1 MWTIPSRRC
10 SFSVSA
16 VCGVAVCL
24 SLWTRVVRCGSFACS
39 PPAASVQELARR
51 SGVVFEGKLQE
62 EERAERNWTEAQREP
77 QVNASRQVR
86 VRVQQV
92 WQLKAG
98 GLLKDSVVSLL
109 WFEGGR
115 CFHLNTGIRYMFFM
129 EPTND
134 TSVFTAVFPPVETK
148 RTVRKDVSQV
158 LCQDCVEPKIKDLR
172 SLTVED
178 GKKTVLKCEI
188 VAGNPA
194 PNIKWYK
201 NGKELAGKNKPKS
214 IKIKKKKQGK
224 ISELLIR
231 KSTEADSGLYTCEA
245 VNNLGK
251 TNTTA
256 SLTIRKT
263 ATSTTPSAKT
273 SSHVTRCS
281 ESERNYC
288 VNGGECFT
296 LEVTPGNIR
305 RLCRCPNE
313 FTGDRC
319 QNYVMASFYKHLGI
333 EFMAEELYQKR
344 VLTITGI
351 CIALLVVGIMC
362 VVAYCKTKK
371 QRKKLHDRLRQSLRE
386 RNAAAKGPQ
395 HPHPPPENLQLVNH
409 YMPKNTG
416 PPHVHV
422 MDKKM
427 ETSLSTNDFT
437 SSTHP
442 STAVTHSSSQ
452 CWSNGKAESVV
463 SDSHAV
469 LMQSSVENCRHGTP
483 AHRGRLNATG
493 GVHQLNNYLKSSRE
507 TQGSCRDSPYSERY
521 VSAMTT
527 PSRLSPVGLLSPVT
541 PSSPPSEMSAPLS
554 SLATSVPSMATSP
567 SGEEER
573 PLLFRTPPILR
584 DKSGLSQS
592 QKSGH
597 NLRNSAHYN
606 HGLELPS
613 PPASPLHI
621 EEYESSQQ
629 YQSTAAA
636 SDPSP
641 PPHSPSASAG
651 HRSSRTQPS
660 GQTGPAAM
668 EPISGSNSESSSS
681 SSESETED
689 ERVGEDTPFLGLQNP
704 LATAAGSVVLDGLEG
719 SRTNPALHLSPQHD
733 LQSRLTAV
741 MANQDPIA
749 V

>member
-1 MWTIPSRRC
+1 MSEKK
-10 SFSVSA
+10 
-16 VCGVAVCL
+16 
-24 SLWTRVVRCGSFACS
+24 
-39 PPAASVQELARR
+39 ASK
-51 SGVVFEGKLQE
+51 EGKSGE
-62 EERAERNWTEAQREP
+62 KKKDKGSERSNKSDNSP
-77 QVNASRQVR
+77 QA
-86 VRVQQV
+86 
-92 WQLKAG
+92 
-98 GLLKDSVVSLL
+98 
-109 WFEGGR
+109 
-115 CFHLNTGIRYMFFM
+115 
-129 EPTND
+129 
-134 TSVFTAVFPPVETK
+134 
-148 RTVRKDVSQV
+148 
-158 LCQDCVEPKIKDLR
+158 EPKLKNLQ
-172 SLTVED
+172 SVTVED

-194 PNIKWYK
+194 PSIKWYK
-201 NGKELAGKNKPKS
+201 NGKELTGKSKPKS

-231 KSTEADSGLYTCEA
+231 KSTEADAGLYTCEA

-251 TNTTA
+251 TNSTA
-256 SLTIRKT
+256 SLIITKT

-273 SSHVTRCS
+273 SSHMTPCS
-281 ESERNYC
+281 ETEREFC
-288 VNGGECFT
+288 VNGGKCYT

-305 RLCRCPNE
+305 HLCRCPPG
-313 FTGDRC
+313 FTGNRC
-319 QNYVMASFYKHLGI
+319 HTRDPVRVVDPKQ
-333 EFMAEELYQKR
+333 AEELYQKR

-395 HPHPPPENLQLVNH
+395 QPHPPPENLQLVNH
-409 YMPKNTG
+409 YMPKNPI
-416 PPHVHV
+416 PPHMHV
-422 MDKKM
+422 TDREA
-427 ETSLSTNDFT
+427 ETSLSTNEFT

-442 STAVTHSSSQ
+442 SSAVTHSSSQ
-452 CWSNGKAESVV
+452 CWSNGKPDSMV

-469 LMQSSVENCRHGTP
+469 LVKSSLENCRHGTP
-483 AHRGRLNATG
+483 GHRGRLNATG
-493 GVHQLNNYLKSSRE
+493 GVHQLNDYLKNSRE

-527 PSRLSPVGLLSPVT
+527 PTRLSPMGLLSPVT

-584 DKSGLSQS
+584 DKSSSNQG
-592 QKSGH
+592 QKGH
-597 NLRNSAHYN
+597 NLHNSAHYN
-606 HGLELPS
+606 HGLDLPS
-613 PPASPLHI
+613 PPAGPLHI
-621 EEYESSQQ
+621 AEHEEYESSQQ
-629 YQSTAAA
+629 YTSTAAVA
-636 SDPSP
+636 APSS
-641 PPHSPSASAG
+641 PPHSPSAAAQ
-651 HRSSRTQPS
+651 RSTRTQSS
-660 GQTGPAAM
+660 GQAAP
-668 EPISGSNSESSSS
+668 EPVSGSNSESS

-704 LATAAGSVVLDGLEG
+704 LATAGGSVVLDGLEG

>member
-1 MWTIPSRRC
+1 MSEKY
-10 SFSVSA
+10 SSKE
-16 VCGVAVCL
+16 GK
-24 SLWTRVVRCGSFACS
+24 
-39 PPAASVQELARR
+39 
-51 SGVVFEGKLQE
+51 SGVKKKDKDP
-62 EERAERNWTEAQREP
+62 ERSNKSDNSP
-77 QVNASRQVR
+77 QA
-86 VRVQQV
+86 
-92 WQLKAG
+92 
-98 GLLKDSVVSLL
+98 
-109 WFEGGR
+109 
-115 CFHLNTGIRYMFFM
+115 
-129 EPTND
+129 
-134 TSVFTAVFPPVETK
+134 
-148 RTVRKDVSQV
+148 
-158 LCQDCVEPKIKDLR
+158 EPKLKDLR
-172 SLTVED
+172 SVTVED

-188 VAGNPA
+188 VAGNPV
-194 PNIKWYK
+194 PSIKWYK

-214 IKIKKKKQGK
+214 IKIKKKKPGK

-231 KSTEADSGLYTCEA
+231 KSTEADAGLYTCEA
-245 VNNLGK
+245 ANNLGK

-256 SLTIRKT
+256 SLSIRKT
-263 ATSTTPSAKT
+263 ATGTTPTAKT

-281 ESERNYC
+281 ERERNYC

-296 LEVTPGNIR
+296 LEVTPGTIR
-305 RLCRCPNE
+305 RLCRCLPGY
-313 FTGDRC
+313 TGNRC
-319 QNYVMASFYKHLGI
+319 QTTDPVRVIDPKQ
-333 EFMAEELYQKR
+333 AEELYQKR

-386 RNAAAKGPQ
+386 RNAAAKGLQ
-395 HPHPPPENLQLVNH
+395 QPHPPPENLQLVNH
-409 YMPKNTG
+409 YMPKNND

-422 MDKKM
+422 TNKEM
-427 ETSLSTNDFT
+427 ETSLSTNEFT

-442 STAVTHSSSQ
+442 STAVTQSSSQ

-469 LMQSSVENCRHGTP
+469 LVKSSVENCQHGTSG
-483 AHRGRLNATG
+483 HRGRLNASG
-493 GVHQLNNYLKSSRE
+493 GVHQLSDHLKSSRE

-527 PSRLSPVGLLSPVT
+527 PSRLSPVGLLSPAT

-554 SLATSVPSMATSP
+554 SLATSVPSMAMSP
-567 SGEEER
+567 SGEEEC
-573 PLLFRTPPILR
+573 PLLFLR
-584 DKSGLSQS
+584 DKSGLKQS

-621 EEYESSQQ
+621 VEHEEYESAQQ
-629 YQSTAAA
+629 YQSTAAVSA
-636 SDPSP
+636 PSS
-641 PPHSPSASAG
+641 PPHSPTAG
-651 HRSSRTQPS
+651 PRSSRTQPS
-660 GQTGPAAM
+660 GQTGPAAAL
-668 EPISGSNSESSSS
+668 EPVSGSNSESS

-689 ERVGEDTPFLGLQNP
+689 ERVEEETPFLGLQNP
-704 LATAAGSVVLDGLEG
+704 LAAGSVVLDGLEG
-719 SRTNPALHLSPQHD
+719 SRTNPALLLSPQHD

-741 MANQDPIA
+741 MVNQDPIA

>member
-1 MWTIPSRRC
+1 MRAIPSER
-10 SFSVSA
+10 SPFSVSA
-16 VCGVAVCL
+16 ICGVAVCL
-24 SLWTRVVRCGSFACS
+24 SLWMCAVRCGSFACS

-62 EERAERNWTEAQREP
+62 EELVERNWTETQGESP
-77 QVNASRQVR
+77 VNASRQVR
-86 VRVQQV
+86 IRVQQV

-98 GLLKDSVVSLL
+98 GLLKDSVVSLI

-115 CFHLNTGIRYMFFM
+115 CFQLNTGIRYMFFM

-148 RTVRKDVSQV
+148 RTVRKDVIQA
-158 LCQDCVEPKIKDLR
+158 LCQDCAEPKLKDLR
-172 SLTVED
+172 SVTVED

-188 VAGNPA
+188 VAGNPV
-194 PNIKWYK
+194 PSIKWYK

-214 IKIKKKKQGK
+214 IKIKKKKPGK

-231 KSTEADSGLYTCEA
+231 KSTEADAGLYTCEA

-256 SLTIRKT
+256 SLSIRKT
-263 ATSTTPSAKT
+263 ATGTTPTAKT

-281 ESERNYC
+281 ERERNYC

-296 LEVTPGNIR
+296 LEVTPGTIR
-305 RLCRCPNE
+305 RLCRCLPGY
-313 FTGDRC
+313 TGNRC
-319 QNYVMASFYKHLGI
+319 QTTDPVRVIDPKP
-333 EFMAEELYQKR
+333 EELYQKR

-386 RNAAAKGPQ
+386 RNAAAKGLQ
-395 HPHPPPENLQLVNH
+395 QPHPPPENLQLVNH
-409 YMPKNTG
+409 YMPKNND

-422 MDKKM
+422 TNKEM
-427 ETSLSTNDFT
+427 ETSLSTNEFT

-442 STAVTHSSSQ
+442 STAVTQSSSQ

-469 LMQSSVENCRHGTP
+469 LVKSSVENCQHGTSG
-483 AHRGRLNATG
+483 HRGRLNASG
-493 GVHQLNNYLKSSRE
+493 GVHQLSDHLKSSRE

-527 PSRLSPVGLLSPVT
+527 PSRLSPVGLLSPAT

-554 SLATSVPSMATSP
+554 SLATSVPSMAMSP
-567 SGEEER
+567 SGEEEC
-573 PLLFRTPPILR
+573 PLLFLR
-584 DKSGLSQS
+584 DKSGLKQS

-621 EEYESSQQ
+621 VEHEEYESAQQ

-636 SDPSP
+636 SAPSS
-641 PPHSPSASAG
+641 PPHSPTAG
-651 HRSSRTQPS
+651 PRSSRTQPS
-660 GQTGPAAM
+660 GQTGPAAAL
-668 EPISGSNSESSSS
+668 EPVSGSNSESS

-689 ERVGEDTPFLGLQNP
+689 ERVEEETPFLGLQNP
-704 LATAAGSVVLDGLEG
+704 LAAGSVVLDGLEG
-719 SRTNPALHLSPQHD
+719 SRTNPALLLSPQHD

-741 MANQDPIA
+741 MVNQDPIA

>member
-1 MWTIPSRRC
+1 MSEKNTSKD
-10 SFSVSA
+10 
-16 VCGVAVCL
+16 GK
-24 SLWTRVVRCGSFACS
+24 
-39 PPAASVQELARR
+39 
-51 SGVVFEGKLQE
+51 SGVKKKDKDP
-62 EERAERNWTEAQREP
+62 ERSSKSDNSP
-77 QVNASRQVR
+77 QA
-86 VRVQQV
+86 
-92 WQLKAG
+92 
-98 GLLKDSVVSLL
+98 
-109 WFEGGR
+109 
-115 CFHLNTGIRYMFFM
+115 
-129 EPTND
+129 
-134 TSVFTAVFPPVETK
+134 
-148 RTVRKDVSQV
+148 
-158 LCQDCVEPKIKDLR
+158 EPKLKDLR
-172 SLTVED
+172 SVTVED

-194 PNIKWYK
+194 PSIKWYK
-201 NGKELAGKNKPKS
+201 NGKELTGKNKPKG

-231 KSTEADSGLYTCEA
+231 KSTEADAGLYTCEA

-256 SLTIRKT
+256 SLTIRKS

-305 RLCRCPNE
+305 RLCRCSNE

-319 QNYVMASFYKHLGI
+319 QNYVMASFYSTLSSLP
-333 EFMAEELYQKR
+333 EAEELYQKR

-386 RNAAAKGPQ
+386 RNAVAKGPQ
-395 HPHPPPENLQLVNH
+395 HRHSPPENLQLVNH
-409 YMPKNTG
+409 YMRENTN

-422 MDKKM
+422 MDKEM
-427 ETSLSTNDFT
+427 ETSISTNEFT

-442 STAVTHSSSQ
+442 SSAVTHSSSQ

-469 LMQSSVENCRHGTP
+469 LVKSSVENCRHGTSG
-483 AHRGRLNATG
+483 HRGRLNATG
-493 GVHQLNNYLKSSRE
+493 GVHQLNDHLKSCRE
-507 TQGSCRDSPYSERY
+507 TQGSCRDSPYSQRY

-527 PSRLSPVGLLSPVT
+527 PSCLSPAGLLSPAT

-554 SLATSVPSMATSP
+554 SLATSVPSMAASP
-567 SGEEER
+567 SEEER

-584 DKSGLSQS
+584 DKSGLNQ
-592 QKSGH
+592 SGH

-613 PPASPLHI
+613 PAASPLHI
-621 EEYESSQQ
+621 VEQEESAQQ

-636 SDPSP
+636 S
-641 PPHSPSASAG
+641 PPHSPTAG

-660 GQTGPAAM
+660 
-668 EPISGSNSESSSS
+668 EEIKSSG
-681 SSESETED
+681 
-689 ERVGEDTPFLGLQNP
+689 LK
-704 LATAAGSVVLDGLEG
+704 
-719 SRTNPALHLSPQHD
+719 
-733 LQSRLTAV
+733 
-741 MANQDPIA
+741 ANQKVTYFFLPCSLLIFGLSSNKTMTLSTQLK
-749 V
+749 

>member
-1 MWTIPSRRC
+1 MSEKNTSKD
-10 SFSVSA
+10 
-16 VCGVAVCL
+16 GK
-24 SLWTRVVRCGSFACS
+24 
-39 PPAASVQELARR
+39 
-51 SGVVFEGKLQE
+51 SGVKKKDKDP
-62 EERAERNWTEAQREP
+62 ERSSKSDNSP
-77 QVNASRQVR
+77 QA
-86 VRVQQV
+86 
-92 WQLKAG
+92 
-98 GLLKDSVVSLL
+98 
-109 WFEGGR
+109 
-115 CFHLNTGIRYMFFM
+115 
-129 EPTND
+129 
-134 TSVFTAVFPPVETK
+134 
-148 RTVRKDVSQV
+148 
-158 LCQDCVEPKIKDLR
+158 EPKLKDLR
-172 SLTVED
+172 SVTVED

-194 PNIKWYK
+194 PSIKWYK
-201 NGKELAGKNKPKS
+201 NGKELAGKNKPKG
-214 IKIKKKKQGK
+214 IKIKKKKRGK

-231 KSTEADSGLYTCEA
+231 KSTEADAGLYTCEA

-319 QNYVMASFYKHLGI
+319 QNYVMASFYK
-333 EFMAEELYQKR
+333 AEELYQKR

-371 QRKKLHDRLRQSLRE
+371 QRKKLHDRLRQSLQE

-395 HPHPPPENLQLVNH
+395 HRHPPPENLQLVNH
-409 YMPKNTG
+409 YMPENTD

-422 MDKKM
+422 MDKEM
-427 ETSLSTNDFT
+427 ETSLSTNEFT

-463 SDSHAV
+463 SDSHAILV
-469 LMQSSVENCRHGTP
+469 KSSVENCRHGTSG
-483 AHRGRLNATG
+483 HRGRLNATG
-493 GVHQLNNYLKSSRE
+493 GVHQLNDHLKSSRE
-507 TQGSCRDSPYSERY
+507 TQGSCRDSPYSQRY

-527 PSRLSPVGLLSPVT
+527 PSCLSPAGLLSPAT

-554 SLATSVPSMATSP
+554 SLATSVPSMAASP

-584 DKSGLSQS
+584 DKSGLNQ
-592 QKSGH
+592 SGH
-597 NLRNSAHYN
+597 NLRNLAHYN

-613 PPASPLHI
+613 PAASPLHI
-621 EEYESSQQ
+621 VEQEESAQQ

-636 SDPSP
+636 S
-641 PPHSPSASAG
+641 PPHSPTAG

-660 GQTGPAAM
+660 GQTAL
-668 EPISGSNSESSSS
+668 EPVSGSNSESSSS
-681 SSESETED
+681 ESETE
-689 ERVGEDTPFLGLQNP
+689 EDTPFLGLQNS
-704 LATAAGSVVLDGLEG
+704 LAAGSVVVDGLEG

>member
-1 MWTIPSRRC
+1 MRAIPSGRG
-10 SFSVSA
+10 SLSVSA
-16 VCGVAVCL
+16 LCAAAVCL
-24 SLWTRVVRCGSFACS
+24 SLWTRVVRSGSLACS
-39 PPAASVQELARR
+39 PPVASVQELARR
-51 SGVVFEGKLQE
+51 AGVVFEGKLQE
-62 EERAERNWTEAQREP
+62 DARNGTE
-77 QVNASRQVR
+77 SQVR

-92 WQLKAG
+92 WQVKAG
-98 GLLKDSVVSLL
+98 GLLKDSVVSLV

-115 CFHLNTGIRYMFFM
+115 CFQLGTGIRYVFFM
-129 EPTND
+129 EATNH

-158 LCQDCVEPKIKDLR
+158 LCQDCAEPKLKDLR
-172 SLTVED
+172 SVTVED

-194 PNIKWYK
+194 PSIKWYK
-201 NGKELAGKNKPKS
+201 NEKELAGKNKPKS
-214 IKIKKKKQGK
+214 IKLKKKKQGK

-231 KSTEADSGLYTCEA
+231 KSTEADAGLYTCEA

-319 QNYVMASFYKHLGI
+319 QNYVMASFYIIPFLKCLI
-333 EFMAEELYQKR
+333 VEC
-344 VLTITGI
+344 VLLRSKSCSCFCT
-351 CIALLVVGIMC
+351 CR
-362 VVAYCKTKK
+362 K

-409 YMPKNTG
+409 YMPKNSI
-416 PPHVHV
+416 PPLVHV
-422 MDKKM
+422 TDKEV
-427 ETSLSTNDFT
+427 ETSLSTNEFT

-442 STAVTHSSSQ
+442 STAVSHSSSQ
-452 CWSNGKAESVV
+452 SWSNGKAESVV

-469 LMQSSVENCRHGTP
+469 LVKSSVENCRHGTP
-483 AHRGRLNATG
+483 GHRGRLNATG
-493 GVHQLNNYLKSSRE
+493 GVHQLNNHLKSSRGA
-507 TQGSCRDSPYSERY
+507 QGSCRDSPYSERY

-527 PSRLSPVGLLSPVT
+527 PSRLSPVGLLSPAT

-554 SLATSVPSMATSP
+554 SLATSVPSMAASP

-584 DKSGLSQS
+584 DKSGLNQ
-592 QKSGH
+592 SGH

-606 HGLELPS
+606 HGLELLS
-613 PPASPLHI
+613 PPASPLHTM
-621 EEYESSQQ
+621 EQEESSQQ

-636 SDPSP
+636 SGPN
-641 PPHSPSASAG
+641 
-651 HRSSRTQPS
+651 SSRTQPS
-660 GQTGPAAM
+660 GQTAL
-668 EPISGSNSESSSS
+668 ETVSGSNSESSSS
-681 SSESETED
+681 ESETE
-689 ERVGEDTPFLGLQNP
+689 EDTPFLGLQSP
-704 LATAAGSVVLDGLEG
+704 LAAGSVVVDGLEG
-719 SRTNPALHLSPQHD
+719 SRTNPALLLSPQHD
-733 LQSRLTAV
+733 LQSRLTAI

>member
-1 MWTIPSRRC
+1 MWWIQSGRS
-10 SFSVSA
+10 SFAVSA
-16 VCGVAVCL
+16 LCGVAVCL

-62 EERAERNWTEAQREP
+62 EKRAERNWTEARGESP
-77 QVNASRQVR
+77 VNASRQVR

-98 GLLKDSVVSLL
+98 GLLKDSVVSLI

-115 CFHLNTGIRYMFFM
+115 CFQLNTGIRYMFFM
-129 EPTND
+129 EATND

-158 LCQDCVEPKIKDLR
+158 LCQDCAEPKLKNLQ
-172 SLTVED
+172 SVTVED

-194 PNIKWYK
+194 PSIKWYK
-201 NGKELAGKNKPKS
+201 NGKELTGKSKPKS

-231 KSTEADSGLYTCEA
+231 KSTEADAGLYTCEA

-251 TNTTA
+251 TNSTA
-256 SLTIRKT
+256 SLIITKT

-273 SSHVTRCS
+273 SSHMTPCS
-281 ESERNYC
+281 ETEREFC
-288 VNGGECFT
+288 VNGGKCYT

-305 RLCRCPNE
+305 HLCRCPPG
-313 FTGDRC
+313 FTGNRC
-319 QNYVMASFYKHLGI
+319 HTRDPVRVVDPKP
-333 EFMAEELYQKR
+333 EELYQKR

-395 HPHPPPENLQLVNH
+395 QPHPPPENLQLVNH
-409 YMPKNTG
+409 YMPKNPI
-416 PPHVHV
+416 PPHMHV
-422 MDKKM
+422 TDREA
-427 ETSLSTNDFT
+427 ETSLSTNEFT

-442 STAVTHSSSQ
+442 SSAVTHSSSQ
-452 CWSNGKAESVV
+452 CWSNGKPDSMV

-469 LMQSSVENCRHGTP
+469 LVKSSLENCRHGTP
-483 AHRGRLNATG
+483 GHRGRLNATG
-493 GVHQLNNYLKSSRE
+493 GVHQLNDYLKNSRE

-527 PSRLSPVGLLSPVT
+527 PTRLSPMGLLSPVT

-584 DKSGLSQS
+584 DKSSSNQG
-592 QKSGH
+592 QKGH
-597 NLRNSAHYN
+597 NLHNSAHYN
-606 HGLELPS
+606 HGLDLPS
-613 PPASPLHI
+613 PPAGPLHI
-621 EEYESSQQ
+621 AEHEEYESSQQ
-629 YQSTAAA
+629 YTSTAAVA
-636 SDPSP
+636 APSS
-641 PPHSPSASAG
+641 PPHSPSAAAQ
-651 HRSSRTQPS
+651 RSTRTQSS
-660 GQTGPAAM
+660 GQAAP
-668 EPISGSNSESSSS
+668 EPVSGSNSESS

-704 LATAAGSVVLDGLEG
+704 LATAGGSVVLDGLEG

>member
-1 MWTIPSRRC
+1 MQETRARMRAIPSER
-10 SFSVSA
+10 SPFSA
-16 VCGVAVCL
+16 ICGVAVCL
-24 SLWTRVVRCGSFACS
+24 SLWTCVVRCGSFACS

-62 EERAERNWTEAQREP
+62 EERAERNWTETQGEST
-77 QVNASRQVR
+77 VNASRQVR
-86 VRVQQV
+86 IRVQQV

-98 GLLKDSVVSLL
+98 GLLKDSVVSLI

-115 CFHLNTGIRYMFFM
+115 CFQLNTGIRYMFFM

-148 RTVRKDVSQV
+148 RTVRKDVIQV
-158 LCQDCVEPKIKDLR
+158 LCQDCVEPKLKDLR
-172 SLTVED
+172 SVTVED

-188 VAGNPA
+188 VAGNPV
-194 PNIKWYK
+194 PIIKWYK
-201 NGKELAGKNKPKS
+201 NGKELTSKNKPKS
-214 IKIKKKKQGK
+214 VKIKKKKQGK

-231 KSTEADSGLYTCEA
+231 KSTEADAGLYTCEA

-263 ATSTTPSAKT
+263 ATSTTPSIKT
-273 SSHVTRCS
+273 SSHVTRCT

-288 VNGGECFT
+288 VNGGECFR
-296 LEVTPGNIR
+296 LEVPPGNIK
-305 RLCRCPNE
+305 RLCRCLPGY
-313 FTGDRC
+313 TGDRC
-319 QNYVMASFYKHLGI
+319 QTTDPVRVIDPKQ
-333 EFMAEELYQKR
+333 AEELYQKR

-386 RNAAAKGPQ
+386 RNAAAKGLQ

-409 YMPKNTG
+409 CMPKN
-416 PPHVHV
+416 VHV
-422 MDKKM
+422 TDKEM
-427 ETSLSTNDFT
+427 ETSLSTNEFT
-437 SSTHP
+437 SSSHP
-442 STAVTHSSSQ
+442 STAVTHSSCQ

-469 LMQSSVENCRHGTP
+469 LVKSSVENCQHGTSG
-483 AHRGRLNATG
+483 HRGRLNGTG
-493 GVHQLNNYLKSSRE
+493 GVHQLNNHLKSSRE

-527 PSRLSPVGLLSPVT
+527 PSRLSPVGFLSPAT

-554 SLATSVPSMATSP
+554 SLATSFPSMATSP
-567 SGEEER
+567 SGEEEH
-573 PLLFRTPPILR
+573 PLLFLR
-584 DKSGLSQS
+584 DKSGL
-592 QKSGH
+592 KSGH

-621 EEYESSQQ
+621 VEHEEYESAQQ
-629 YQSTAAA
+629 YRSTAAA
-636 SDPSP
+636 SAPSS
-641 PPHSPSASAG
+641 PPHSPTVDPC
-651 HRSSRTQPS
+651 SSRTEPS
-660 GQTGPAAM
+660 GQMGPAAVL
-668 EPISGSNSESSSS
+668 EPVSGSNTESS

-689 ERVGEDTPFLGLQNP
+689 APFVGLQNP
-704 LATAAGSVVLDGLEG
+704 LAAGSVVLDGLEG
-719 SRTNPALHLSPQHD
+719 SRTNHALLLSPQHD

-741 MANQDPIA
+741 MVIQDPIA

>member
-1 MWTIPSRRC
+1 MKSEAAEDISAGLGSQEAPSDALSEVATKETPEEAEEDVAGGSDGSERGPLGCVPLPVAACCVCLELERVSNC
-10 SFSVSA
+10 IRSEKICILPILACLLSLALCTAGLKWVFVDKIFEYEPPTHLDLKRIGQDPIINSDFTQNPVSASPSTVTPLTPSVPGQPKVFVEGESTARPFEVPSSKVPAFTPTAAVTVHANSVS
-16 VCGVAVCL
+16 
-24 SLWTRVVRCGSFACS
+24 
-39 PPAASVQELARR
+39 PPS
-51 SGVVFEGKLQE
+51 
-62 EERAERNWTEAQREP
+62 
-77 QVNASRQVR
+77 
-86 VRVQQV
+86 
-92 WQLKAG
+92 
-98 GLLKDSVVSLL
+98 
-109 WFEGGR
+109 
-115 CFHLNTGIRYMFFM
+115 
-129 EPTND
+129 
-134 TSVFTAVFPPVETK
+134 
-148 RTVRKDVSQV
+148 
-158 LCQDCVEPKIKDLR
+158 
-172 SLTVED
+172 
-178 GKKTVLKCEI
+178 
-188 VAGNPA
+188 
-194 PNIKWYK
+194 
-201 NGKELAGKNKPKS
+201 PKS
-214 IKIKKKKQGK
+214 TFKPVQNG
-224 ISELLIR
+224 
-231 KSTEADSGLYTCEA
+231 TADQYPSQTLESNDI
-245 VNNLGK
+245 VPK
-251 TNTTA
+251 T
-256 SLTIRKT
+256 S

-305 RLCRCPNE
+305 RLCRCLPGY
-313 FTGDRC
+313 TGNRC
-319 QNYVMASFYKHLGI
+319 QTTDPVRVVDPKQ
-333 EFMAEELYQKR
+333 AEELYQKR

-409 YMPKNTG
+409 YMPKNAG
-416 PPHVHV
+416 SSHVHV
-422 MDKKM
+422 TDKEM
-427 ETSLSTNDFT
+427 ETSLSTNGFT

-442 STAVTHSSSQ
+442 STAMTHSSSQ

-469 LMQSSVENCRHGTP
+469 LMQSSAENCRHGTP
-483 AHRGRLNATG
+483 GHRGRLNATG
-493 GVHQLNNYLKSSRE
+493 GVHQLNDYLKSSRE

-527 PSRLSPVGLLSPVT
+527 PTRLSPVGLLSPVT

-584 DKSGLSQS
+584 DKSGLNQG

-613 PPASPLHI
+613 PLASPLHI
-621 EEYESSQQ
+621 VEHEEYESSQQ

-636 SDPSP
+636 PAPSS
-641 PPHSPSASAG
+641 PPHSPSAG
-651 HRSSRTQPS
+651 QRSSRTQPS
-660 GQTGPAAM
+660 GQTGPAAL
-668 EPISGSNSESSSS
+668 EPISGSNSESS

-704 LATAAGSVVLDGLEG
+704 LAVAAGSVVLDGLEG
-719 SRTNPALHLSPQHD
+719 NRTNPALHLSPQHD

>member
-1 MWTIPSRRC
+1 MKSEAAEDISAGLASQEAPSEALSEVTTKETPGEAEEDVPGDGDSSERGPLGCVPLPAAVCCVCLDLERVSNC
-10 SFSVSA
+10 VRSEKICILPILACLLSLALCTAGLKWVFVDKIFEYEPPTHLDLKRIGQDPIINSDFTQNPVSVSPSTVTPSTPSFPGQPKVFVEGESTAGPFEVPSSKVAIFTPTAA
-16 VCGVAVCL
+16 VTVHTNSV
-24 SLWTRVVRCGSFACS
+24 S
-39 PPAASVQELARR
+39 PPSPKSTFKPVQNGTAN
-51 SGVVFEGKLQE
+51 Q
-62 EERAERNWTEAQREP
+62 
-77 QVNASRQVR
+77 
-86 VRVQQV
+86 
-92 WQLKAG
+92 
-98 GLLKDSVVSLL
+98 
-109 WFEGGR
+109 
-115 CFHLNTGIRYMFFM
+115 Y
-129 EPTND
+129 
-134 TSVFTAVFPPVETK
+134 TSQTLE
-148 RTVRKDVSQV
+148 SN
-158 LCQDCVEPKIKDLR
+158 
-172 SLTVED
+172 
-178 GKKTVLKCEI
+178 EI
-188 VAGNPA
+188 V
-194 PNIKWYK
+194 
-201 NGKELAGKNKPKS
+201 PKTS
-214 IKIKKKKQGK
+214 
-224 ISELLIR
+224 
-231 KSTEADSGLYTCEA
+231 
-245 VNNLGK
+245 
-251 TNTTA
+251 
-256 SLTIRKT
+256 

-273 SSHVTRCS
+273 SSHMTPCS
-281 ESERNYC
+281 ETEKEFC
-288 VNGGECFT
+288 VNGGKCYT

-305 RLCRCPNE
+305 HLCRCPPG
-313 FTGDRC
+313 FTGNRC
-319 QNYVMASFYKHLGI
+319 HTRDPVRVVDPKQ
-333 EFMAEELYQKR
+333 AEELYQKR

-395 HPHPPPENLQLVNH
+395 QPHPPPENLQLVNH
-409 YMPKNTG
+409 YMPKNPI

-422 MDKKM
+422 TDREA
-427 ETSLSTNDFT
+427 ETSLSTEFT
-437 SSTHP
+437 TSTHP

-452 CWSNGKAESVV
+452 CWSNGKADSMV

-469 LMQSSVENCRHGTP
+469 LVKSSLENCRHGTP
-483 AHRGRLNATG
+483 GHRGRLNATG
-493 GVHQLNNYLKSSRE
+493 GVHQLNDYLKNSRE

-527 PSRLSPVGLLSPVT
+527 PTRLSPMGLLSPET

-584 DKSGLSQS
+584 DKSSSNQG
-592 QKSGH
+592 QKGH

-606 HGLELPS
+606 HGLDLPS

-621 EEYESSQQ
+621 AEHEEYESSQQ
-629 YQSTAAA
+629 YTSTAAA
-636 SDPSP
+636 AAPSSP
-641 PPHSPSASAG
+641 LHSPSATAQ
-651 HRSSRTQPS
+651 RSTRTQSS
-660 GQTGPAAM
+660 GQTAP
-668 EPISGSNSESSSS
+668 EPVSGSNSESS

-704 LATAAGSVVLDGLEG
+704 LATAAGSVILDGLEG

>member
-1 MWTIPSRRC
+1 D
-10 SFSVSA
+10 
-16 VCGVAVCL
+16 
-24 SLWTRVVRCGSFACS
+24 
-39 PPAASVQELARR
+39 
-51 SGVVFEGKLQE
+51 
-62 EERAERNWTEAQREP
+62 
-77 QVNASRQVR
+77 
-86 VRVQQV
+86 
-92 WQLKAG
+92 LKAIMSEKNTS
-98 GLLKDSVVSLL
+98 KDGKS
-109 WFEGGR
+109 
-115 CFHLNTGIRYMFFM
+115 
-129 EPTND
+129 
-134 TSVFTAVFPPVETK
+134 A
-148 RTVRKDVSQV
+148 
-158 LCQDCVEPKIKDLR
+158 EPKLKDLR
-172 SLTVED
+172 SVTVED

-194 PNIKWYK
+194 PSIKWYK
-201 NGKELAGKNKPKS
+201 NGKELTGKNKPKG

-231 KSTEADSGLYTCEA
+231 KSTEADAGLYTCEA

-256 SLTIRKT
+256 SLTIRKS

-305 RLCRCPNE
+305 RLCRCLPGY
-313 FTGDRC
+313 TGNRC
-319 QNYVMASFYKHLGI
+319 QTTDPVRVIDPKQ
-333 EFMAEELYQKR
+333 AEELYQKR

-386 RNAAAKGPQ
+386 RNAVAKGPQ
-395 HPHPPPENLQLVNH
+395 HRHSPPENLQLVNH
-409 YMPKNTG
+409 YMRENTN

-422 MDKKM
+422 MDKEM
-427 ETSLSTNDFT
+427 ETSISTNEFT

-442 STAVTHSSSQ
+442 SSAVTHSSSQ

-469 LMQSSVENCRHGTP
+469 LVKSSVENCRHGTSG
-483 AHRGRLNATG
+483 HRGRLNATG
-493 GVHQLNNYLKSSRE
+493 GVHQLNDHLKSCRE
-507 TQGSCRDSPYSERY
+507 TQGSCRDSPYSQRY

-527 PSRLSPVGLLSPVT
+527 PSCLSPAGLLSPAT

-554 SLATSVPSMATSP
+554 SLATSVPSMAASP
-567 SGEEER
+567 SEEER

-584 DKSGLSQS
+584 DKSGLNQ
-592 QKSGH
+592 SGH

-613 PPASPLHI
+613 PAASPLHI
-621 EEYESSQQ
+621 VEQEESAQQ

-636 SDPSP
+636 S
-641 PPHSPSASAG
+641 PPHSPTAG

-660 GQTGPAAM
+660 
-668 EPISGSNSESSSS
+668 EEIKSSGFAFHFQKEVALFHIWLLNS
-681 SSESETED
+681 
-689 ERVGEDTPFLGLQNP
+689 RIAFLIMFVAQ
-704 LATAAGSVVLDGLEG
+704 S
-719 SRTNPALHLSPQHD
+719 LSQF
-733 LQSRLTAV
+733 
-741 MANQDPIA
+741 
-749 V
+749 

>member
-1 MWTIPSRRC
+1 MKADFC
-10 SFSVSA
+10 SNLLIFI
-16 VCGVAVCL
+16 
-24 SLWTRVVRCGSFACS
+24 
-39 PPAASVQELARR
+39 PPASKYPQPSVAHVLY
-51 SGVVFEGKLQE
+51 
-62 EERAERNWTEAQREP
+62 
-77 QVNASRQVR
+77 RQCRGEVR
-86 VRVQQV
+86 T
-92 WQLKAG
+92 AG
-98 GLLKDSVVSLL
+98 CGHTFRPINESNLMSEVVSDS
-109 WFEGGR
+109 
-115 CFHLNTGIRYMFFM
+115 CRYFLVESGFCR
-129 EPTND
+129 
-134 TSVFTAVFPPVETK
+134 PVWLEE
-148 RTVRKDVSQV
+148 VRRKAIDPKCSGKHFVIPV
-158 LCQDCVEPKIKDLR
+158 VVGTQD
-172 SLTVED
+172 
-178 GKKTVLKCEI
+178 KTVPCSVHLC
-188 VAGNPA
+188 VV
-194 PNIKWYK
+194 
-201 NGKELAGKNKPKS
+201 
-214 IKIKKKKQGK
+214 
-224 ISELLIR
+224 LIC
-231 KSTEADSGLYTCEA
+231 AA
-245 VNNLGK
+245 
-251 TNTTA
+251 
-256 SLTIRKT
+256 

-305 RLCRCPNE
+305 RLCRCLPGYTGNRCQTTDPVRVVDPKPERDEVDVCETFSGQHRRHACPNE

-319 QNYVMASFYKHLGI
+319 QNYVMASFYK
-333 EFMAEELYQKR
+333 AEELYQKR

-409 YMPKNTG
+409 YMPKNAG
-416 PPHVHV
+416 SSHVHV
-422 MDKKM
+422 TDKEM
-427 ETSLSTNDFT
+427 ETSLSTNGFT

-442 STAVTHSSSQ
+442 STAMTHSSSH
-452 CWSNGKAESVV
+452 WSNGKAESVV

-469 LMQSSVENCRHGTP
+469 LMQSSAENCRHGTP
-483 AHRGRLNATG
+483 GHRGRLNATG
-493 GVHQLNNYLKSSRE
+493 GVHQLNDYLKSSRE

-527 PSRLSPVGLLSPVT
+527 PTRLSPVGLLSPVT

-584 DKSGLSQS
+584 DKSGLNQG

-613 PPASPLHI
+613 PLASPLHI
-621 EEYESSQQ
+621 VEHEEYESSQQ

-636 SDPSP
+636 PAPSS
-641 PPHSPSASAG
+641 PPHSPSAG
-651 HRSSRTQPS
+651 QRSSRTQPS
-660 GQTGPAAM
+660 GQTGPAAL
-668 EPISGSNSESSSS
+668 EPISGSNSESS

-704 LATAAGSVVLDGLEG
+704 LAVAAGSVVLDGLEG
-719 SRTNPALHLSPQHD
+719 NRTNPALHLSPQHD

>member
-1 MWTIPSRRC
+1 MSEKK
-10 SFSVSA
+10 
-16 VCGVAVCL
+16 
-24 SLWTRVVRCGSFACS
+24 
-39 PPAASVQELARR
+39 ASK
-51 SGVVFEGKLQE
+51 EGKSGE
-62 EERAERNWTEAQREP
+62 KKKDKGSERSNKSDNSP
-77 QVNASRQVR
+77 QA
-86 VRVQQV
+86 
-92 WQLKAG
+92 
-98 GLLKDSVVSLL
+98 
-109 WFEGGR
+109 
-115 CFHLNTGIRYMFFM
+115 
-129 EPTND
+129 
-134 TSVFTAVFPPVETK
+134 
-148 RTVRKDVSQV
+148 
-158 LCQDCVEPKIKDLR
+158 EPKLKNLQ
-172 SLTVED
+172 SVTVED

-194 PNIKWYK
+194 PSIKWYK
-201 NGKELAGKNKPKS
+201 NGKELTGKSKPKS

-231 KSTEADSGLYTCEA
+231 KSTEADAGLYTCEA

-251 TNTTA
+251 TNSTA
-256 SLTIRKT
+256 SLIITKT

-273 SSHVTRCS
+273 SSHMTPCS
-281 ESERNYC
+281 EAERKFC
-288 VNGGECFT
+288 VNGGKCYT

-305 RLCRCPNE
+305 HLCRCPPG
-313 FTGDRC
+313 FTGNRC
-319 QNYVMASFYKHLGI
+319 HTRDPVRVVDPKQ
-333 EFMAEELYQKR
+333 AEELYQKR

-395 HPHPPPENLQLVNH
+395 QPHPPPENLQLVNH
-409 YMPKNTG
+409 YMPKNPI
-416 PPHVHV
+416 PPHMHV
-422 MDKKM
+422 TDREA
-427 ETSLSTNDFT
+427 ETSLSTNEFT

-442 STAVTHSSSQ
+442 SSAVTHSSSQ
-452 CWSNGKAESVV
+452 CWSNGKPDSMV

-469 LMQSSVENCRHGTP
+469 LVKSSLENCRHGTP
-483 AHRGRLNATG
+483 GHRGRLNATG
-493 GVHQLNNYLKSSRE
+493 GVHQLNDYLKNSRE

-527 PSRLSPVGLLSPVT
+527 PTRLSPMGLLSPVT

-584 DKSGLSQS
+584 DKSSSNQG
-592 QKSGH
+592 QKGH

-606 HGLELPS
+606 HGLDLPS
-613 PPASPLHI
+613 PPAAPLHI
-621 EEYESSQQ
+621 AEHEEYESSQQ
-629 YQSTAAA
+629 YTSTAAVA
-636 SDPSP
+636 APSS
-641 PPHSPSASAG
+641 PPHSPSTTAQ
-651 HRSSRTQPS
+651 RSTRTQSS
-660 GQTGPAAM
+660 GQTAP
-668 EPISGSNSESSSS
+668 EPVSGSNSESS